1 MANSIEQ
8 STNELA
14 GYGLMPS
21 AGDQRTLIDPEKD
34 IFRQEV
40 TLNMGP
46 QHPSTHG
53 VLRLLLDI
61 EGEVVNRIT
70 VDPGYLHRGM
80 EKLGE
85 SMFYNQFIP
94 YTDRMD
100 YVAAFT
106 SEHAFCLAVEK
117 LLGVEVPERAQYI
130 RVILGE
136 LQRIASHL
144 LWLGTHVMDIG
155 AITVFLYAMRERESI
170 LDIMEMYCGARLTLN
185 AMRVGGLPQDV
196 PPAFKERVMDF
207 LHMMPAHLVEY
218 QSLLKENPIFLG
230 RIKGIGVISAA
241 DAISY
246 GLTGPSLR
254 GSGVNYDVRKAHPYA
269 VYDRMQFEVPL
280 GNHGDVYDRYLVRI
294 EEMNQSLKII
304 EQAVN
309 QMPDGPIM
317 TDDPHISLPSRDAT
331 MSSIE
336 AMQRHF
342 IITIKGFSAPAGE
355 VYAAVESP
363 KGELGYYLCS
373 TGGSIPYRC
382 RVRAPSYV
390 NLGGISVMSEGA
402 MIADLIAIIGS
413 IDIVLG
419 EVDR

>member
-1 MANSIEQ
+1 MANSIQ
-8 STNELA
+8 DSTNELA
-14 GYGLMPS
+14 AYGLMPS
-21 AGDQRTLIDPEKD
+21 AADSRTLIDPEKD
-34 IFRQEV
+34 IFRQEI

-53 VLRLLLDI
+53 VLRLLVDL
-61 EGEVVNRIT
+61 EGESVNRVT

-85 SMFYNQFIP
+85 SMFFNQFIP
-94 YTDRMD
+94 Y
-100 YVAAFT
+100 
-106 SEHAFCLAVEK
+106 SEQAFCVAVEK
-117 LLGVEVPERAQYI
+117 LLGVEVPERAKYI
-130 RVILGE
+130 RVIMAE

-155 AITVFLYAMRERESI
+155 AITVFLYSMRERESI
-170 LDIMEMYCGARLTLN
+170 LDILEMYSGARLTLN

-196 PPAFKERVMDF
+196 PPAFKEKVLDF
-207 LHMMPAHLVEY
+207 VHMMPAHLLEY

-230 RIKGIGVISAA
+230 RIKGIGVISPE

-254 GSGVNYDVRKAHPYA
+254 GSGVNYDVRKAHPYE
-269 VYDRMQFEVPL
+269 VYDRMEFEVPL
-280 GNHGDVYDRYLVRI
+280 GTHGDVYDRYLVRI

-304 EQAVN
+304 EQAVR

-342 IITIKGFSAPAGE
+342 IIQIKGFNAPAGE
-355 VYAAVESP
+355 VYSAVESP

-382 RVRAPSYV
+382 RVRSPSYV
-390 NLGGISVMSEGA
+390 NLGAITTMSEGS
-402 MIADLIAIIGS
+402 MVADLVAIIGS